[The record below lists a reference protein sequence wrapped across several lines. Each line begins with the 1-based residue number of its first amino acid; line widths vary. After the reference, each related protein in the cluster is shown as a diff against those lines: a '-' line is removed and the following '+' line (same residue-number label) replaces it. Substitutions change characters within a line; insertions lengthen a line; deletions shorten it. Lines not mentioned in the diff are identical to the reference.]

1 MKMIHIRRT
10 AIYFLTAIISLV
22 AIWSCQDDDN
32 QFGTSEAPSNLQIG
46 FSLVNADTGN
56 EFGDG
61 SGFVEFT
68 SSADNAIN
76 FKYVFGDTQEALE
89 TNGDIIHTYSR
100 NGVNTYT
107 ATVIA
112 SGRGGTQTSASVEVT
127 VLSLFDDPVT
137 RAFLIGDNP
146 PEDNNNN
153 PDATKTWYI
162 ASQEPGHLGVG
173 GVNLTTPNDFEASP
187 NQLAQCLYDDSITLA
202 NGLNGAITFN
212 HDNIDPD
219 GVGVTFFQ
227 NSFLSIG
234 GGGGPADQCLPFD
247 VSSEKFLS
255 LSPAT
260 SGLPEDLTTGTQF
273 SVTDG
278 GFMAFYLNTS
288 TYEVLEITENY
299 MYVRVISLT
308 KDGGPEAWYLK
319 FTTNPDGSL
328 DGGNGGPNL
337 LETEYEN
344 LLFEEEFDVDG
355 VPDPN
360 TWNIEI
366 GNGDNGWG
374 NEELQYY
381 TEDNV
386 IVEDGILKI
395 TAKKEPTNGF
405 DFSSTRMTTLDN
417 FSYEYGRVEVRAKL
431 PEGGGTW
438 PAIWMLGEN
447 FPDVGWPETGEIDI
461 MEHRGNQQDVIHGS
475 LHLPGNSG
483 GNAISESTT
492 VAGVSQE
499 FNNYTVEWSSERILF
514 AVNDVVYH
522 EFENTSGTPFNNPF
536 FLILNVA
543 MGGTFGGEVD
553 PAFTESKMEVDYIR
567 VYQ

>member
-1 MKMIHIRRT
+1 MKNYK
-10 AIYFLTAIISLV
+10 YFILSLL
-22 AIWSCQDDDN
+22 AFILFISCQDDDS
-32 QFGTSEAPSNLQIG
+32 QFGSTEAPSNLQID
-46 FSLVNADTGN
+46 FSIVNADAEN

-61 SGFVEFT
+61 SGAVEFT
-68 SSADNAIN
+68 ATADNAIN
-76 FKYVFGDTQEALE
+76 YKYVFGDTQEAPE
-89 TNGDIIHTYSR
+89 TNGSTSHTFNI

-107 ATVIA
+107 VTVIA
-112 SGRGGTQTSASVEVT
+112 SGKGGTQTSASTEVT

-146 PEDNNNN
+146 PEEENNN

-162 ASQEPGHLGVG
+162 AFQEPGHLGVG
-173 GVNLTTPNDFEASP
+173 PLDSSTPDFFAAP
-187 NQLAQCLYDDSITLA
+187 ANGLAQCFYDDNFTIA
-202 NGLNGAITFN
+202 NAPNGMSFN
-212 HDNIDPD
+212 HVNLNPD
-219 GVGVTFFQ
+219 GVGVTFF
-227 NSFLSIG
+227 NAEFNTVG
-234 GGGGPADQCLPFD
+234 GGGGPDDQCLPFD
-247 VSSEKFLS
+247 VSGEKSLS
-255 LSPAT
+255 LSSAT
-260 SGLPEDLTTGTQF
+260 SGLPEGVSTGTQF
-273 SVTDG
+273 SITDA
-278 GFMAFYLNTS
+278 GFMGYYINTS
-288 TYEVLEITENY
+288 TYEVLEISENY
-299 MYVRVISLT
+299 LYVRGISGSP
-308 KDGGPEAWYLK
+308 GGPLAWYQK
-319 FTTNPDGSL
+319 FTTNPDGSIE
-328 DGGNGGPNL
+328 GGDGGPNL

-355 VPDPN
+355 APDPN

-374 NEELQYY
+374 NQELQYY

-395 TAKKEPTNGF
+395 TAKRESTNGF

-447 FPDVGWPETGEIDI
+447 VPDVGWPETGEIDI

-475 LHLPGNSG
+475 LHLPGNFG
-483 GNAISESTT
+483 GNAISETTT

-499 FNNYTVEWSSERILF
+499 FNNYTVEWSAERILF

-522 EFENTSGTPFNNPF
+522 EYENTSETPFNNPF

-553 PAFTESKMEVDYIR
+553 PAFTESTLEVDYIK

>member
-1 MKMIHIRRT
+1 MSIKNILKSFGILS
-10 AIYFLTAIISLV
+10 FLILF
-22 AIWSCQDDDN
+22 SCQDDDS
-32 QFGTSEAPSNLQIG
+32 QFGSTEAPSNLQVD
-46 FSLVNADTGN
+46 FSIVNADAEN

-68 SSADNAIN
+68 ATADNAIN
-76 FKYVFGDTQEALE
+76 FKYVFGDTQEELE
-89 TNGDIIHTYSR
+89 TNGSTSHTFNL

-107 ATVIA
+107 VTVIA
-112 SGRGGTQTSASVEVT
+112 SGKGGTQTSASTEVT

-162 ASQEPGHLGVG
+162 AFQEPGHLGVG
-173 GVNLTTPNDFEASP
+173 EAEGSTPNRFEATP
-187 NQLAQCLYDDSITLA
+187 NQLAQCFYDDNFTIA
-202 NGLNGAITFN
+202 NVPNGISFN

-219 GVGVTFFQ
+219 GVGVTFF
-227 NSFLSIG
+227 NGDFNTVG
-234 GGGGPADQCLPFD
+234 GGGGPDDQCLPFD
-247 VSSEKFLS
+247 VSSEKFLG
-255 LSPAT
+255 LSSAT
-260 SGLPEDLTTGTQF
+260 SDLPEGLTTGTQF
-273 SVTDG
+273 TLTDG
-278 GFMAFYLNTS
+278 GFMGYYINTS
-288 TYEVLEITENY
+288 TYEVLEISENY
-299 MYVRVISLT
+299 LYVRAISGSGSEETL
-308 KDGGPEAWYLK
+308 AWYQK
-319 FTTNPDGSL
+319 FTTNSDGSVE
-328 DGGNGGPNL
+328 GGDGGPNL

-355 VPDPN
+355 APDPN
-360 TWNIEI
+360 IWNIEI

-395 TAKKEPTNGF
+395 TAKREPTNGF

-461 MEHRGNQQDVIHGS
+461 MEHRGNEQDVIHGS

-483 GNAISESTT
+483 GNAISETTT

-522 EFENTSGTPFNNPF
+522 EYENTSETPFNNPF

-553 PAFTESKMEVDYIR
+553 PAFTESTMEVDYIR